1 MQAEVYVLSGRDA
14 GKGLSATPGPPIF
27 VGRAAT
33 NQMRIR
39 DPQASRVHCRIDV
52 KADGLVLFDNNSGN
66 GTFVNGER
74 VRNTRR
80 LDDLDEIRIGATRLK
95 VLIESEE
102 EQHEREGRPSSH
114 GPVQTIPTGPRDR
127 GGARPAE
134 AESGER
140 PPKNKLREVLPGY
153 RLEARLGGHSHAGV
167 AVYRAVQL
175 SLERRVA
182 LKVLLAKGDSSEQ
195 QVARFLREAKAIAR
209 LPHPNIVTIHDVIQR
224 RTLNVLVMELLA
236 GGSLAD
242 RLEDGLDADE
252 TLELGRAVSAA
263 LAYAHEH
270 EVIHRAVKP
279 SNVLYAP
286 HVPTFKLGDFGFATP
301 PEEQTGE
308 TSFLVGTPLEALGY
322 LAPEQLKADTPADAR
337 TDVYGLGATLYA
349 CLRGAPPFQG
359 ESEAEVAA
367 AILNDPAPPLG
378 EDEAPPELTALIA
391 RCLEKD
397 PEARFSDGVALHAA
411 LLDVVLP

>member
-1 MQAEVYVLSGRDA
+1 MLSGRDA

-66 GTFVNGER
+66 GTYVNGER

-95 VLIESEE
+95 VLIETEE
-102 EQHEREGRPSSH
+102 EREAREG
-114 GPVQTIPTGPRDR
+114 GATAKALVQTIPTGPRDR
-127 GGARPAE
+127 GDARPSEGE
-134 AESGER
+134 ASGER
-140 PPKNKLREVLPGY
+140 SAKGKLREVLPGY

-175 SLERRVA
+175 SLGRPVA
-182 LKVLLAKGDSSEQ
+182 LKVLLAKGDDSKAQ
-195 QVARFLREAKAIAR
+195 IARFLREAQAIAR

-224 RTLNVLVMELLA
+224 RTLNVLVMELLN

-242 RLEDGLDADE
+242 RLEDGLAPDE

-270 EVIHRAVKP
+270 EVIHRSVKP

-301 PEEQTGE
+301 NEEQSGE
-308 TSFLVGTPLEALGY
+308 TSFLGAGPLDALGY
-322 LAPEQLKADTPADAR
+322 LAPEQLKADTRADPR

-349 CLRGAPPFQG
+349 CLNGGPPFVG
-359 ESEAEVAA
+359 ESEAEVGAA
-367 AILNDPAPPLG
+367 VLNDPPPPLP
-378 EDEAPPELTALIA
+378 EAPEPLWALIA

-397 PEARFSDGVALHAA
+397 PDARFADGVELRAA
-411 LLDVVLP
+411 LDALDLTP

>member
-1 MQAEVYVLSGRDA
+1 MLAEVYVLSGRDA

-66 GTFVNGER
+66 GTYVNGER

-95 VLIESEE
+95 VLIETEE
-102 EQHEREGRPSSH
+102 EREAREVGSGAGLVR
-114 GPVQTIPTGPRDR
+114 TIPTGPRDPGR
-127 GGARPAE
+127 ERPS
-134 AESGER
+134 ESGEG
-140 PPKNKLREVLPGY
+140 PTKGGKLREVLPGF
-153 RLEARLGGHSHAGV
+153 RLEARLGGHSHLGV

-175 SLERRVA
+175 SLERPVA
-182 LKVLLAKGDSSEQ
+182 LKVFLAKGDSRAK
-195 QVARFLREAKAIAR
+195 QVERFMREAKSIAR

-224 RTLNVLVMELLA
+224 RSLNVLVMELLA

-242 RLEDGLDADE
+242 RLEDGLEPEQA
-252 TLELGRAVSAA
+252 LELGRAVSAA

-270 EVIHRAVKP
+270 EVIHRSVKP

-301 PEEQTGE
+301 PQEQSGE
-308 TSFLVGTPLEALGY
+308 TEFLAATPVEAMGY
-322 LAPEQLKADTPADAR
+322 LAPEQLKADTLADPR

-349 CLRGAPPFQG
+349 SLSGAPPFVG

-367 AILNDPAPPLG
+367 AILNDAPPPL
-378 EDEAPPELTALIA
+378 EDAPEELWELIA

-397 PEARFSDGVALHAA
+397 PAARYADGVELRAA
-411 LLDVVLP
+411 LDALVLA